1 MVIGM
6 TERTTLDAEEWIS
19 PGEAAGILGVTTKT
33 VARFADDGRI
43 RFIRPGAHRRYAV
56 ADIAAIVAQDADWS
70 PAS

>member
-1 MVIGM
+1 MVSSM

-33 VARFADDGRI
+33 VARLADAGTI
-43 RFIRPGAHRRYAV
+43 RSIRPGTHRRYAV
-56 ADIAAIVAQDADWS
+56 ADIAALVAQDADWS